1 MEALIAAVAVALIGG
16 PVMWFLKRID
26 EKNTAQ
32 HAAAQDARLSAAVV
46 VKDELG
52 ATTAALVSRFDSL
65 DVHLARHDA
74 KLDHLNDLV
83 AGHLAFHAHA
93 SERQHV

>member
-1 MEALIAAVAVALIGG
+1 MEALIAAISVALIGG
-16 PVMWFLKRID
+16 PVMWYLKRLD
-26 EKNTAQ
+26 EKNTKQ

-46 VKDELG
+46 VKDELS
-52 ATTAALVSRFDSL
+52 TTTQALVERFDKL
-65 DVHLARHDA
+65 DGHLARHDR